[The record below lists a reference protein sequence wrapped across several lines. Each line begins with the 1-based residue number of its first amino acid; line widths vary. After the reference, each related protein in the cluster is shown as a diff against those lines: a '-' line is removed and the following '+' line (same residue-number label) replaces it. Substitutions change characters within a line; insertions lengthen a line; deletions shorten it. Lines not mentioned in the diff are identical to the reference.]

1 MSTLWQE
8 DGKKLNPLVE
18 WFTVG
23 DDYIWDTDLAPFDV
37 EASIAH
43 AQMLEAVGLLNKEE
57 SSALVAALKEIK
69 VLHGQGNFKV
79 QRSQEDCHTAIE
91 NYLVEKLGET
101 GKKIH
106 TGRSRNDQVAV
117 AMRLYSKHH
126 LQIVTAD
133 CMSLAREVL
142 AFAKQHKNVPM
153 PGMTHTQPA
162 MLSSVGLW
170 AGSFVESLLDDGQLL
185 YEALGHTNK
194 NSLGAAAGFGPPI
207 FIDRLQTTAALGFE
221 RPVVNAMYCQVSR
234 CKNSEIVVSAL
245 AQAMSTLA
253 RMANDMVW
261 YTSAWFKFFALGDDM
276 VTGSSIMPQKKNYDV
291 LELVRARAS
300 TVYASLYALQSL
312 SQKMM
317 SGYNRDMQLTKKE
330 VMKSFTVVED
340 SMAIMKL
347 VWKNLSVNLEHLASA
362 CGPEIFATD
371 KVYELVKK
379 GMVFRD
385 AYHEIKKHLDDVS
398 KEDIEQAFAARTT
411 LGSPGNL
418 GLEYYEEALENFKM
432 YEK

>member
-18 WFTVG
+18 RFTVG
-23 DDYIWDTDLAPFDV
+23 DDYIVDTDLVPFDV
-37 EASIAH
+37 NASIAH
-43 AQMLEAVGLLNKEE
+43 AHMLESVGLLNAEE
-57 SSALVAALKEIK
+57 TFALVAALKEIK
-69 VLHGQGNFKV
+69 VSHSQGNFKV

-91 NYLVEKLGET
+91 CYLTEKLGET

-117 AMRLYSKHH
+117 VMRLYSKHH
-126 LQIVTAD
+126 LQIVLAD
-133 CMSLAREVL
+133 CMSLTREVL
-142 AFAKQHKNVPM
+142 AFAKKYENVPM

-162 MLSSVGLW
+162 MFSTVGLW
-170 AGSFVESLLDDGQLL
+170 AGSFVESLLDDSKLM

-194 NSLGAAAGFGPPI
+194 NPLGSAAGFGPSI
-207 FIDRLQTTAALGFE
+207 FIDRLHTTTALGFE
-221 RPVVNAMYCQVSR
+221 RPIINALYCQVSR

-245 AQAMSTLA
+245 AQTMSTLA

-261 YTSAWFKFFALGDDM
+261 YTSAWFKFFELGDDM
-276 VTGSSIMPQKKNYDV
+276 ITGSSIMPQKKNYDV

-300 TVYASLYALQSL
+300 TVHASLYALQSL

-317 SGYNRDMQLTKKE
+317 SGYNRDMQLTKAE
-330 VMKSFTVVED
+330 VMKSFAVVED
-340 SMAIMKL
+340 SVAIMKL
-347 VWKNLSVNLEHLASA
+347 VWKNLSVNPDQLASA

-371 KVYELVKK
+371 RVYELVKK
-379 GMVFRD
+379 GITFRD
-385 AYHEIKKHLDDVS
+385 AYNEVKKHLNEVS
-398 KEDIEQAFAARTT
+398 KENIEQVFAARTT

-432 YEK
+432 YKK